1 MTINARNPSYS
12 NAQNTAIGLEVE
24 HPEYGWIP
32 FTATPNDV
40 EQHGRDLY
48 AEAKAGKFGAV
59 APYVAPPPMPEPVPE
74 QVSRAQGKAVLV
86 QNNLWK
92 DVLAYVETLQEP
104 DKTMAQIALN
114 DTTHWRRDSPFLNAA
129 ADALNITSEQMDD
142 MFIAASKILL

>member
-1 MTINARNPSYS
+1 MHECKNPRYAAPDNSL
-12 NAQNTAIGLEVE
+12 IDLEWN
-24 HPEYGWIP
+24 HPEYGWIL
-32 FTATPNDV
+32 FTATPDDV
-40 EQHGRDLY
+40 EQHGRDIY

-86 QNNLWK
+86 QNGLWQ